1 MVKLDTKYCRVPF
14 RTINL
19 VRKLKINRR
28 PSKLDLQ
35 CQPISQSRINTK
47 NLVNIDISPKK
58 HTTTNNLKIAT
69 INARSIKN
77 KVELVLENSELESID
92 VLAITETWLTDSQ
105 EDQAWVQTSGLQD
118 DEHSFHMQNR
128 QDKKGGG
135 LGLWHRKE
143 YQATRIDHNHN
154 YTTLEQAGW
163 SLQIGDRILT
173 ILVIYHPP
181 GNTHTRLLDEVSQL
195 VQYYMTNHKNLVI
208 LGDFNIAVQDLNN
221 PDSIAFYN
229 TMEALGLVQHID
241 KPTHQL
247 GNTLDHIYTE
257 SLDQLGVQHAFIGPY
272 LSDHRLVGIEINAR
286 KHIKHLE
293 DQHRWPLKELDI
305 DTFKK
310 EFRNETIIQHS
321 NLDTIW
327 KEFNRELTRTLDK
340 LAPLR
345 KPRKNVK
352 PPKPWYNSRLLGQRR
367 IVRTRED
374 KYIKYKQNHQWK
386 AFTKERNRY
395 TTMLRFNKRASIVE
409 LVYSAQNDC
418 KKLFR
423 LVNKILGKENS
434 NPMPAARKPDQLCE
448 DFATF
453 FKDKIDKIRDRF
465 IRIDPYQPSQLDTPQ
480 LDRFTPIT
488 PSTLGKIIKR
498 MPPKTCALDAIPTSK
513 LQELLEGCLPTL
525 THLVNSSLGQ
535 GIFCEDWKEA
545 IVKPLIKKI
554 ALGMENS
561 NYRPVSNLCFISKVV
576 EKVTLDQFNSHCQ
589 EHNLVP
595 EYQSAYR
602 KRHSCET
609 SLVKLVNDILW
620 NMENQLVTAIVIL
633 DLSAAFN
640 TVDHDILLEVLEK
653 CFGIVGAARK
663 WYESYLKPRRF
674 KVAVEDKLSQPRQ
687 LDYSVPQGS
696 VQGAFLFIAYA
707 STLEQIVDSQLT
719 LNGFADD
726 HSVRLAFKPSKLD
739 HKEELD
745 TIATMEKSMQDIK
758 VWMDQV

>member
-1 MVKLDTKYCRVPF
+1 M
-14 RTINL
+14 
-19 VRKLKINRR
+19 
-28 PSKLDLQ
+28 
-35 CQPISQSRINTK
+35 
-47 NLVNIDISPKK
+47 
-58 HTTTNNLKIAT
+58 
-69 INARSIKN
+69 
-77 KVELVLENSELESID
+77 LENSELESID
-92 VLAITETWLTDSQ
+92 VLAITETWLTDLQ

-118 DEHSFHMQNR
+118 EEHSFHTQNR
-128 QDKKGGG
+128 QGRKGGG
-135 LGLWHRKE
+135 LGLWHRRE
-143 YQATRIDHNHN
+143 YHATRIDHNYN

-163 SLQIGDRILT
+163 SLQIGDKILT

-181 GNTHTRLLDEVSQL
+181 GNTHTRLLDEVSLL

-208 LGDFNIAVQDLNN
+208 LGDFNVAVQDLNN

-272 LSDHRLVGIEINAR
+272 LSDHRLVGIEINVK
-286 KHIKHLE
+286 KHTKHLE
-293 DQHRWPLKELDI
+293 DQHRCPLKELDL
-305 DTFKK
+305 DTFRN
-310 EFRNETIIQHS
+310 EFRNETVIQHS

-327 KEFNRELTRTLDK
+327 REFDRELTRTLDK
-340 LAPLR
+340 LAPPR
-345 KPRKNVK
+345 KPRKNAK

-367 IVRTRED
+367 IVRNRED
-374 KYIKYKQNHQWK
+374 KYNKYRQNHQWK
-386 AFTKERNRY
+386 AFTRERNRY
-395 TTMLRFNKRASIVE
+395 TTMLRFSKRASIVE

-465 IRIDPYQPSQLDTPQ
+465 IGIDPYQPSQLDTPQ
-480 LDRFTPIT
+480 LERFMPIT

-498 MPPKTCALDAIPTSK
+498 MPPKTCALDTIPTAK
-513 LQELLEGCLPTL
+513 LQELLEGCLPVL

-535 GIFCEDWKEA
+535 GRFCEDWKEA

-554 ALGMENS
+554 TLGTENS
-561 NYRPVSNLCFISKVV
+561 NYRPVSNLCLVSKVV

-589 EHNLVP
+589 EYNLVP

-602 KRHSCET
+602 KRHSCKT

-633 DLSAAFN
+633 DLSAAFD
-640 TVDHDILLEVLEK
+640 TVDHDILLGK
-653 CFGIVGAARK
+653 CFGIVGAART
-663 WYESYLKPRRF
+663 WYESYLKPKRF
-674 KVAVEDKLSQPRQ
+674 RVAVEDKISQPRQ

-707 STLEQIVDSQLT
+707 STLETNS
-719 LNGFADD
+719 
-726 HSVRLAFKPSKLD
+726 R
-739 HKEELD
+739 
-745 TIATMEKSMQDIK
+745 
-758 VWMDQV
+758 